1 MYPLWSGSMGGID
14 QGGNCLIYFIVFIL
28 SYLIAVF
35 LCSSSQSEL
44 ESIQEVL
51 GDYRACHGTLI
62 RWIEETTA
70 QQEMMKPGQAEDSR
84 VLSEQLSQQ
93 TVGVAATR
101 GKVQV
106 VGKVSS
112 S

>member
-1 MYPLWSGSMGGID
+1 MVKPNWEHGLRRELPHLLY
-14 QGGNCLIYFIVFIL
+14 CIY
-28 SYLIAVF
+28 SRYLIAVS
-35 LCSSSQSEL
+35 LCFSSQSEL

-62 RWIEETTA
+62 KWIEETTA

-93 TVGVAATR
+93 TVGVAIT
-101 GKVQV
+101 Q
-106 VGKVSS
+106 
-112 S
+112 